1 MRGGGEHRFDIV
13 LLARSHG
20 LDALAAAALCAVLD
34 RRQALDIAVV
44 REGVDAVLLLDEV
57 LDVDLVLDVLD
68 LGLALVAV
76 LFADLDQLVLEHALD
91 LFGVGEQLL
100 EVGNALLKL
109 AVLVLQLLAVETLE
123 RFQAH
128 VQYRLRLHV
137 GQAEAL
143 HQVLLCVVVAVA
155 DDVDN
160 LVDVILRDEQTLQQV
175 GALLGLF
182 QVVFRS
188 AHDQLFLE
196 GEVLVDDVAQVEYL
210 RLGLVVYQRQH
221 VYRKA
226 RLHLGLRQQ
235 AVEHDLRICV
245 AL

>member
-1 MRGGGEHRFDIV
+1 
-13 LLARSHG
+13 
-20 LDALAAAALCAVLD
+20 
-34 RRQALDIAVV
+34 
-44 REGVDAVLLLDEV
+44 VDD
-57 LDVDLVLDVLD
+57 
-68 LGLALVAV
+68 
-76 LFADLDQLVLEHALD
+76 
-91 LFGVGEQLL
+91 
-100 EVGNALLKL
+100 
-109 AVLVLQLLAVETLE
+109 
-123 RFQAH
+123 
-128 VQYRLRLHV
+128 
-137 GQAEAL
+137 
-143 HQVLLCVVVAVA
+143 
-155 DDVDN
+155 

-182 QVVFRS
+182 EVVFRS